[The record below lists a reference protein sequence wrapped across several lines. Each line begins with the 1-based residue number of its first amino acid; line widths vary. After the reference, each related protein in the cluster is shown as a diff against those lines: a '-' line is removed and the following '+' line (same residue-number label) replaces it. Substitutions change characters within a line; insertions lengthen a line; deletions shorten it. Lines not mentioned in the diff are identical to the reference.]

1 MALIGPVLS
10 DPILSSGWCSQ
21 LTSSIWVSLTNRSES
36 STVEVVVASAVDIG
50 PVVVSD
56 DVDSPD
62 VVSEVTVDAVAV
74 VDSAIEVSGDVNV
87 VD

>member
-1 MALIGPVLS
+1 MIQYSALVGGL
-10 DPILSSGWCSQ
+10 
-21 LTSSIWVSLTNRSES
+21 LTSSICVSLTNRSES

>member
-1 MALIGPVLS
+1 M
-10 DPILSSGWCSQ
+10 
-21 LTSSIWVSLTNRSES
+21 SLTNRSES

>member
-1 MALIGPVLS
+1 M
-10 DPILSSGWCSQ
+10 
-21 LTSSIWVSLTNRSES
+21 SLTNKSES

-62 VVSEVTVDAVAV
+62 VVSEVTVVAVAV

>member
-1 MALIGPVLS
+1 MIQYSALVGGL
-10 DPILSSGWCSQ
+10 

-62 VVSEVTVDAVAV
+62 VVSEVTEDAVAV

>member
-1 MALIGPVLS
+1 MIQYSALVGA
-10 DPILSSGWCSQ
+10 Q

-56 DVDSPD
+56 DVDSPN

>member
-1 MALIGPVLS
+1 M
-10 DPILSSGWCSQ
+10 
-21 LTSSIWVSLTNRSES
+21 SLTNKSES
-36 STVEVVVASAVDIG
+36 STVVVVVASAVDIG

>member
-1 MALIGPVLS
+1 MIQYSALVGA
-10 DPILSSGWCSQ
+10 Q

-74 VDSAIEVSGDVNV
+74 VDSAIEVSVDVNV

>member
-1 MALIGPVLS
+1 MIQYSALVGGL
-10 DPILSSGWCSQ
+10 

>member
-1 MALIGPVLS
+1 MIQYSALVGGL
-10 DPILSSGWCSQ
+10 
-21 LTSSIWVSLTNRSES
+21 LTSSICVSLTNRSES
-36 STVEVVVASAVDIG
+36 STIEVVVASAVDIG

-74 VDSAIEVSGDVNV
+74 VDSAIEVSGDVKV

>member
-1 MALIGPVLS
+1 M
-10 DPILSSGWCSQ
+10 
-21 LTSSIWVSLTNRSES
+21 
-36 STVEVVVASAVDIG
+36 VVASAVDIG

-56 DVDSPD
+56 DVDSPV

>member
-1 MALIGPVLS
+1 MIQYSALVGA
-10 DPILSSGWCSQ
+10 Q
-21 LTSSIWVSLTNRSES
+21 LTSSIWVSLTNKSES

-50 PVVVSD
+50 PVVVSE

>member
-1 MALIGPVLS
+1 MIQYSALVGGL
-10 DPILSSGWCSQ
+10 
-21 LTSSIWVSLTNRSES
+21 LTSSIWVSLTNKSES

-62 VVSEVTVDAVAV
+62 VVSEVTAVAV
-74 VDSAIEVSGDVNV
+74 VDSAIEVSGDVIV

>member
-1 MALIGPVLS
+1 MIQYSALVGGL
-10 DPILSSGWCSQ
+10 

-56 DVDSPD
+56 DVDSPV

>member
-1 MALIGPVLS
+1 M
-10 DPILSSGWCSQ
+10 
-21 LTSSIWVSLTNRSES
+21 SLTNKSES

>member
-1 MALIGPVLS
+1 MIQYSALVGGL
-10 DPILSSGWCSQ
+10 
-21 LTSSIWVSLTNRSES
+21 LTSSIWVSLTNKSES

-56 DVDSPD
+56 DVDSPN
-62 VVSEVTVDAVAV
+62 VVSEVSVVVVAV
-74 VDSAIEVSGDVNV
+74 VDSAIEVSVDVTV

>member
-1 MALIGPVLS
+1 MIQYSALVGA
-10 DPILSSGWCSQ
+10 Q
-21 LTSSIWVSLTNRSES
+21 LTSSIWVSLTNKSES

-62 VVSEVTVDAVAV
+62 VVSEVTAVAVAV

>member
-1 MALIGPVLS
+1 M
-10 DPILSSGWCSQ
+10 
-21 LTSSIWVSLTNRSES
+21 SLTNKSES

-56 DVDSPD
+56 D

>member
-1 MALIGPVLS
+1 MIQCSALVGA
-10 DPILSSGWCSQ
+10 Q

-56 DVDSPD
+56 DVDSPV

>member
-1 MALIGPVLS
+1 M
-10 DPILSSGWCSQ
+10 
-21 LTSSIWVSLTNRSES
+21 SLTNRSES

-62 VVSEVTVDAVAV
+62 VVSEVTEDAVAV

>member
-1 MALIGPVLS
+1 M
-10 DPILSSGWCSQ
+10 
-21 LTSSIWVSLTNRSES
+21 SLTNKSES
-36 STVEVVVASAVDIG
+36 STVDVVVASAVDIG

-62 VVSEVTVDAVAV
+62 VVSEVTAVAVAV

>member
-1 MALIGPVLS
+1 MTLVGA
-10 DPILSSGWCSQ
+10 Q
-21 LTSSIWVSLTNRSES
+21 LTSSIWVSLTNKSES

-62 VVSEVTVDAVAV
+62 VVSEVTEDAVAV

>member
-1 MALIGPVLS
+1 M
-10 DPILSSGWCSQ
+10 
-21 LTSSIWVSLTNRSES
+21 SLTNKSES
-36 STVEVVVASAVDIG
+36 STVVVVVASAVDIG

-62 VVSEVTVDAVAV
+62 VVSEVTAVAVAV

>member
-1 MALIGPVLS
+1 M
-10 DPILSSGWCSQ
+10 
-21 LTSSIWVSLTNRSES
+21 SLTNRSES
-36 STVEVVVASAVDIG
+36 STVVVVVASAVDIG

-56 DVDSPD
+56 DVDSPH
-62 VVSEVTVDAVAV
+62 VVSEVTAVAVAV

>member
-1 MALIGPVLS
+1 MIQYSALVGA
-10 DPILSSGWCSQ
+10 Q

>member
-1 MALIGPVLS
+1 M
-10 DPILSSGWCSQ
+10 
-21 LTSSIWVSLTNRSES
+21 SLTNKSES

-62 VVSEVTVDAVAV
+62 VVSEVTEDAVAV
-74 VDSAIEVSGDVNV
+74 VDSAIEVSGDVKV